1 MFTNSK
7 LSQLRLH
14 VRQKGVEGAEA
25 EASSLERTASSVASR
40 IDWVRGNLL
49 GSGSFGN
56 VYAALVVGSNELLAG
71 SCAVNTLWSSLQFL

>member
-25 EASSLERTASSVASR
+25 EAGLERTASSVASR

-71 SCAVNTLWSSLQFL
+71 ACNTLRSSLQLL